1 MCRSVANQ
9 THFVQTVVSDF
20 IDRANDFLDAGFIR
34 PFGAI
39 CTGYGSLTCFHHS
52 DSHFGVELRSLSTG
66 RITR

>member
-9 THFVQTVVSDF
+9 THYAQTVVSDL
-20 IDRANDFLDAGFIR
+20 IDRANDFPNAGFIR

-39 CTGYGSLTCFHHS
+39 CTVRIACCFHHS
-52 DSHFGVELRSLSTG
+52 DSHFGVELRSLSSE